1 MSRAIDVP
9 PARRPQPQRQPRREE
24 STSPTFEGPTLII
37 PPADVGGIEIGVE
50 ITPDTVIITAQ
61 PPAGE
66 DEEAPSGLVEIPII
80 APPPPAPT
88 EEEGEQPFARSE
100 EHTSEPHSLMR
111 LSYAV
116 FCLNK

>member
-37 PPADVGGIEIGVE
+37 PPADVGGIEMGVE
-50 ITPDTVIITAQ
+50 ITPDTVTITAQ

-66 DEEAPSGLVEIPII
+66 DEEAPSGPVEIPII
-80 APPPPAPT
+80 A
-88 EEEGEQPFARSE
+88 RSE
-100 EHTSEPHSLMR
+100 ERRVGKECVSTCRSRWSP
-111 LSYAV
+111 YQ
-116 FCLNK
+116 